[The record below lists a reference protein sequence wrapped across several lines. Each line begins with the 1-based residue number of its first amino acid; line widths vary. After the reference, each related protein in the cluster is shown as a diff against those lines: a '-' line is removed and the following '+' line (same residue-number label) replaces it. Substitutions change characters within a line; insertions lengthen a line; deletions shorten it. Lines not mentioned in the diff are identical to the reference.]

1 MRISYGRQHIF
12 QKDFKSVNKAL
23 NKNFLTQGKSVEL
36 FEKKISFIGII
47 GERELENKELVL
59 RTLGTKD
66 QETIELYEFIKKIKN
81 SCRIE

>member
-36 FEKKISFIGII
+36 FEKNKTFLELKIC
-47 GERELENKELVL
+47 NCM
-59 RTLGTKD
+59 
-66 QETIELYEFIKKIKN
+66 Q
-81 SCRIE
+81 